1 MRSENGPKQSL
12 VTEETGPHP
21 KIPAPSDGNDGP
33 SFHGEGT
40 CLGGVGLYGGSMAS
54 EEERSTRSLETET
67 NIAVVVTAAKALCV
81 ALGVLSIL
89 FVAGGS
95 VWFALTRF

>member
-1 MRSENGPKQSL
+1 
-12 VTEETGPHP
+12 
-21 KIPAPSDGNDGP
+21 
-33 SFHGEGT
+33 
-40 CLGGVGLYGGSMAS
+40 MAS

>member
-1 MRSENGPKQSL
+1 MATAWHYGSGM
-12 VTEETGPHP
+12 
-21 KIPAPSDGNDGP
+21 PS
-33 SFHGEGT
+33 
-40 CLGGVGLYGGSMAS
+40 
-54 EEERSTRSLETET
+54 EERSLDAQM